1 METAVNSVKD
11 ALTSENSL
19 SEYFTNQFVSLT
31 PWKIL
36 IGLLLGFLVGLVIA
50 FVYKRC
56 YRGVL
61 YSPTFALTLMML
73 VTAVTQVFGTT
84 ALPSVTAAWTS
95 GRTRSALPWRTRKS

>member
-36 IGLLLGFLVGLVIA
+36 IGLLLGLA
-50 FVYKRC
+50 
-56 YRGVL
+56 
-61 YSPTFALTLMML
+61 
-73 VTAVTQVFGTT
+73 
-84 ALPSVTAAWTS
+84 
-95 GRTRSALPWRTRKS
+95 